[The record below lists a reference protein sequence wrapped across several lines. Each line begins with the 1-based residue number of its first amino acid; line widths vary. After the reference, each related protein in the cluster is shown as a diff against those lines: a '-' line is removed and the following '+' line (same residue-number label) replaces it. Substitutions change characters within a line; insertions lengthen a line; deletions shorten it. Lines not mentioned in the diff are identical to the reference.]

1 MRTMPERRQYPRTR
15 IDQPAQ
21 ICVGKKHINCR
32 LVDVS
37 CNGLAIEVA
46 DARTIPNRFQLKTE
60 HDRVV
65 FDCRVVWIKQN
76 RIGLIFE

>member
-1 MRTMPERRQYPRTR
+1 MQMLERRHHQRTG

-21 ICVGKKHINCR
+21 ICVGNEHIDCR

-37 CNGLAIEVA
+37 PNGAAIEVA
-46 DARTIPNRFQLKTE
+46 DTRMIPNRFQLKTE

-65 FDCRVVWIKQN
+65 FDCRVVWIN
-76 RIGLIFE
+76 RNRVGLIFE